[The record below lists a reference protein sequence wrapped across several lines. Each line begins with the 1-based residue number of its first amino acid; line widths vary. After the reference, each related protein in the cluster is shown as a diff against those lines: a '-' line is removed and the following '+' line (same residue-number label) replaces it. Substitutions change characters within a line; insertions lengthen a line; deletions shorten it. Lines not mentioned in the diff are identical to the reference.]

1 MLRGPITRRYF
12 VSCLGGAGVAWPL
25 AARAQQTAMPVIA
38 FISGR
43 SADASTRYVA
53 AFRKGLNE
61 TGYVEGRNVLVEYNW
76 LEGHYD
82 RLPALLTDLIG
93 RRVAVLTTPGS
104 TPGAIAA
111 KAATSTI
118 PIVFSVAQDP
128 VKLGLV
134 SSLAHPG
141 GNATGINFF
150 AQEAAG
156 KRLALLHD
164 LVPKAVNVAVFINPA
179 NASSAEYNF
188 RQVQQAAPSFGL
200 KIQQVVK
207 ASTVAEIDAVFAA
220 LEREQPDALFVA
232 GDGFFDTRARQ
243 IAALAAHAKIPA
255 AYQQRENV
263 EAGGLMSYGTDF
275 VDMYRQVGVYAG
287 SILKGAEPMDM
298 PVQQATKFEF
308 VINLQTARGLGI
320 EVPPTLLALA
330 DGVIE

>member
-1 MLRGPITRRYF
+1 MNRRDFITL
-12 VSCLGGAGVAWPL
+12 LGRAAAAWPL
-25 AARAQQTAMPVIA
+25 AAHAQQPAMPVI
-38 FISGR
+38 GYVDLG
-43 SADASTRYVA
+43 SATENGYFAA

-61 TGYVEGRNVLVEYNW
+61 TGYVEGKSVVVEYNW

-104 TPGAIAA
+104 TPSAIAA

-134 SSLAHPG
+134 NSLAHPG

-150 AQEAAG
+150 AQEVAG

-164 LVPKAVNVAVFINPA
+164 LVPKAVNVAVLINPA

-188 RQVQQAAPSFGL
+188 RQVQQAAPSFGM
-200 KIQQVVK
+200 KIQQVLK
-207 ASTVAEIDAVFAA
+207 ASTVAEIDAVFAT
-220 LEREQPDALFVA
+220 LERERPDALFVA
-232 GDGFFDTRARQ
+232 GDGFFDTRAGQ
-243 IAALAAHAKIPA
+243 IAGLAARAKIPA

-275 VDMYRQVGVYAG
+275 ADMYRQVGVYAG
-287 SILKGAEPMDM
+287 SILKGAKPIDM

-308 VINLQTARGLGI
+308 VINLQTARGLSI

>member
-1 MLRGPITRRYF
+1 MNRRELIT
-12 VSCLGGAGVAWPL
+12 LIGGAAAWPL
-25 AARAQQTAMPVIA
+25 AARAQKPAMPVIA

-43 SADASTRYVA
+43 SADASARYVT

-61 TGYVEGRNVLVEYNW
+61 AGYIEGKNVVVEYSW

-134 SSLAHPG
+134 NSLAHPG

-150 AQEAAG
+150 AQEVAG

-164 LVPKAVNVAVFINPA
+164 LIPKAVNVAVLINPA

-188 RQVQQAAPSFGL
+188 RQVQQAAPSLGMN
-200 KIQQVVK
+200 IQQVLK
-207 ASTVAEIDAVFAA
+207 ASTVAEIDAVFAT
-220 LEREQPDALFVA
+220 LERERPDALFVA
-232 GDGFFDTRARQ
+232 GDGFFDTRAGQ
-243 IAALAAHAKIPA
+243 IAALAAHGKIPA

-275 VDMYRQVGVYAG
+275 ADMYRQVGVYAG
-287 SILKGAEPMDM
+287 SILKGAKPIDM

-320 EVPPTLLALA
+320 EVPPSLLALA

>member
-1 MLRGPITRRYF
+1 
-12 VSCLGGAGVAWPL
+12 VWPL
-25 AARAQQTAMPVIA
+25 AARAQRPAVPVIA

-43 SADASTRYVA
+43 SADASARYVA

-61 TGYVEGRNVLVEYNW
+61 TGYVEGKSVVVEYNW

-134 SSLAHPG
+134 NSLAHPG

-150 AQEAAG
+150 AQEVAG

-164 LVPKAVNVAVFINPA
+164 LVPKAVNVAVLINPA
-179 NASSAEYNF
+179 NVSSAEYNF
-188 RQVQQAAPSFGL
+188 RQVQQAAPSFGM
-200 KIQQVVK
+200 KIQQVLK
-207 ASTVAEIDAVFAA
+207 ASTVAEIDAVFAT
-220 LEREQPDALFVA
+220 LERERRDALFVA
-232 GDGFFDTRARQ
+232 GDGFFDTRAGQ
-243 IAALAAHAKIPA
+243 IAGLAARAKIPA

-275 VDMYRQVGVYAG
+275 ADMYRQVGVYAG
-287 SILKGAEPMDM
+287 SILKGAKPFEM

-308 VINLQTARGLGI
+308 VINLQAARGLGI
-320 EVPPTLLALA
+320 EVPPTLLAIA

>member
-1 MLRGPITRRYF
+1 MRRRAFITL
-12 VSCLGGAGVAWPL
+12 LGAAATWPL
-25 AARAQQTAMPVIA
+25 AARAQQPAMPVVA
-38 FISGR
+38 FVSGR
-43 SADASTRYVA
+43 SADASTRYTA

-61 TGYVEGRNVLVEYNW
+61 TGYVEGKNVVVEYNW

-82 RLPALLTDLIG
+82 RLPALLTDLVG
-93 RRVAVLTTPGS
+93 RRVAVITTPGS

-128 VKLGLV
+128 VRLGLV

-150 AQEAAG
+150 AQEVAG

-164 LVPKAVNVAVFINPA
+164 LVPKAVSVAVLINPA
-179 NASSAEYNF
+179 NASSAEYNLG
-188 RQVQQAAPSFGL
+188 QVQQTAPSLGL
-200 KIQQVVK
+200 KVQQVLK
-207 ASTVAEIDAVFAA
+207 ASTVADIDEVFVT
-220 LEREQPDALFVA
+220 LERERPDTLFVA
-232 GDGFFDTRARQ
+232 GDGFFDSRAGQ
-243 IAALAAHAKIPA
+243 IAALAAQAKIPA

-275 VDMYRQVGVYAG
+275 ADMYRQVGIYAG
-287 SILKGAEPMDM
+287 SILKGAKPIDM

-308 VINLQTARGLGI
+308 VINLKTAKALGLQI
-320 EVPPTLLALA
+320 PDKLLALA
-330 DGVIE
+330 DEVIE

>member
-1 MLRGPITRRYF
+1 MTRRDF
-12 VSCLGGAGVAWPL
+12 ITLLGGAAAWPL
-25 AARAQQTAMPVIA
+25 AARAQQPVMPVIA

-43 SADASTRYVA
+43 SADASARYVA

-61 TGYVEGRNVLVEYNW
+61 TGYVEGKSVVVEYNW

-104 TPGAIAA
+104 TPSAIAA

-134 SSLAHPG
+134 NSLAHPG

-150 AQEAAG
+150 AQEVAG

-164 LVPKAVNVAVFINPA
+164 LVPKAVNVAVLINPA

-188 RQVQQAAPSFGL
+188 RQVQQAAPSFGM
-200 KIQQVVK
+200 KIQQVLK
-207 ASTVAEIDAVFAA
+207 ASTVAEIDAVFAT
-220 LEREQPDALFVA
+220 LERERPDALFVA
-232 GDGFFDTRARQ
+232 GDGFFDTRAGQ
-243 IAALAAHAKIPA
+243 IAGLAARAKIPA

-275 VDMYRQVGVYAG
+275 ADMYRQVGVYAG
-287 SILKGAEPMDM
+287 SILKGAKPIDM

-308 VINLQTARGLGI
+308 VINLQTARGLSI

>member
-1 MLRGPITRRYF
+1 VKRRDFITL
-12 VSCLGGAGVAWPL
+12 LGGVAAWPL
-25 AARAQQTAMPVIA
+25 AARAQQPAVPVIA

-43 SADASTRYVA
+43 SADASARYVA

-61 TGYVEGRNVLVEYNW
+61 TGYVEGKSVVVEYNW

-134 SSLAHPG
+134 NSLAHPG

-150 AQEAAG
+150 AQEVAG

-164 LVPKAVNVAVFINPA
+164 LVPKAVNVAVLINPA
-179 NASSAEYNF
+179 NVSSAEYNF
-188 RQVQQAAPSFGL
+188 RQVQQAAPSFGM
-200 KIQQVVK
+200 KIQQVLK
-207 ASTVAEIDAVFAA
+207 ASTVAEIDAVFAT
-220 LEREQPDALFVA
+220 LERERPDALFVA
-232 GDGFFDTRARQ
+232 GDGFFDTRAGQ
-243 IAALAAHAKIPA
+243 IAGLAARAKIPA

-275 VDMYRQVGVYAG
+275 ADMYRQVGVYAG
-287 SILKGAEPMDM
+287 SILKGAKPFEM

-308 VINLQTARGLGI
+308 VINLQAARGLGI
-320 EVPPTLLALA
+320 EVPPTLLAIA

>member
-1 MLRGPITRRYF
+1 VKRRDFITL
-12 VSCLGGAGVAWPL
+12 LGGVAAWPL
-25 AARAQQTAMPVIA
+25 AARAQQPAVPVIA

-43 SADASTRYVA
+43 SADASARYVA

-61 TGYVEGRNVLVEYNW
+61 TGYVEGKSVVVEYNW

-134 SSLAHPG
+134 NSLAHPG

-150 AQEAAG
+150 AQEVAG

-164 LVPKAVNVAVFINPA
+164 LVPKAVNVAVLINPA

-188 RQVQQAAPSFGL
+188 RQVQQAAPSFGM
-200 KIQQVVK
+200 KIQQVLK
-207 ASTVAEIDAVFAA
+207 ASTVAEIDAVFAT
-220 LEREQPDALFVA
+220 LERERPDALFVA
-232 GDGFFDTRARQ
+232 GDGFFDTRAGQ
-243 IAALAAHAKIPA
+243 IAGLAARAKIPA

-275 VDMYRQVGVYAG
+275 ADMYRQVGVYAG
-287 SILKGAEPMDM
+287 SILKGAKPFEM

-308 VINLQTARGLGI
+308 VINLQAARGLGI
-320 EVPPTLLALA
+320 EVPPTLLAIA

>member
-1 MLRGPITRRYF
+1 MTRREF
-12 VSCLGGAGVAWPL
+12 ITLLGGATAWPL
-25 AARAQQTAMPVIA
+25 AARAQRSATPIIA

-43 SADASTRYVA
+43 SADASARYVA
-53 AFRKGLNE
+53 AFRQGLNE
-61 TGYVEGRNVLVEYNW
+61 TGYVENKNVVVEYNW

-93 RRVAVLTTPGS
+93 RRVAVLATPGS

-150 AQEAAG
+150 AQEVAG
-156 KRLALLHD
+156 KRLGLLHN
-164 LVPKAVNVAVFINPA
+164 LVPKAVSLAVLINPA

-188 RQVQQAAPSFGL
+188 RQVQQAAPSFGM

-207 ASTVAEIDAVFAA
+207 ASTIAEIEAVFAG
-220 LEREQPDALFVA
+220 LEREIPDALFVA
-232 GDGFFDTRARQ
+232 GDGFFDTRAGQ
-243 IAALAAHAKIPA
+243 IAGLAAHAKIPA

-275 VDMYRQVGVYAG
+275 ADMYRQVGVYAG
-287 SILKGAEPMDM
+287 SILKGAKPFEM

-308 VINLQTARGLGI
+308 VINLQAARGLGI
-320 EVPPTLLALA
+320 EVPPTLLAIA

>member
-1 MLRGPITRRYF
+1 MPLDQLKRRELITL
-12 VSCLGGAGVAWPL
+12 LGGAAAWPL
-25 AARAQQTAMPVIA
+25 AARAQQPAMPVIA

-43 SADASTRYVA
+43 SADASNRYVA

-61 TGYVEGRNVLVEYNW
+61 TGYVEGRNVVVEYNW

-82 RLPALLTDLIG
+82 RLPALLTDLIA

-150 AQEAAG
+150 AQEVAG

-164 LVPKAVNVAVFINPA
+164 LVPKAVNVAVLINPA

-200 KIQQVVK
+200 KIQQVLK

-220 LEREQPDALFVA
+220 VEREQPDALFVA

-275 VDMYRQVGVYAG
+275 ADMYRQAGVYAG
-287 SILKGAEPMDM
+287 SILKGAKPMDM

>member
-1 MLRGPITRRYF
+1 VKRRAFITL
-12 VSCLGGAGVAWPL
+12 LGGAAAWPL
-25 AARAQQTAMPVIA
+25 AARAQQSAMPVIA

-43 SADASTRYVA
+43 SADASARYVA

-61 TGYVEGRNVLVEYNW
+61 TGYVEGKSVVVEYNW

-134 SSLAHPG
+134 NSLAHPG

-150 AQEAAG
+150 AQEVAG

-164 LVPKAVNVAVFINPA
+164 LVPKAVNVAVLINPA
-179 NASSAEYNF
+179 NVSSAEYNF
-188 RQVQQAAPSFGL
+188 RQVQQAAPSFGM
-200 KIQQVVK
+200 KIQQVLK
-207 ASTVAEIDAVFAA
+207 ASTVAEIDAVFAT
-220 LEREQPDALFVA
+220 LERERPDALFVA
-232 GDGFFDTRARQ
+232 GDGFFDTRAGQ
-243 IAALAAHAKIPA
+243 IAGLAARAKIPA

-275 VDMYRQVGVYAG
+275 ADMYRQVGVYAG
-287 SILKGAEPMDM
+287 SILKGAKPFEM

-308 VINLQTARGLGI
+308 VINLQAARGLGI
-320 EVPPTLLALA
+320 EVPPTLLAIA